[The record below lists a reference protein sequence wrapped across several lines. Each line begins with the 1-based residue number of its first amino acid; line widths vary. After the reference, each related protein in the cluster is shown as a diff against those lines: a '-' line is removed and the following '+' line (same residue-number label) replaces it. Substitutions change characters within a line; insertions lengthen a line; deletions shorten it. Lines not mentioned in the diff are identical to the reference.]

1 MSQGNCPIPSLRL
14 VEAPSQPV
22 LERYLEMF
30 LLDQE
35 ARQHTSNT
43 IQTYRYTLDPFLE
56 YLSSNDITTPEG
68 ITPDIIRRFLV
79 HLKQR
84 GLSDNSV
91 HRHARGIKTFLN
103 FLVREE
109 LLDSSPM
116 RKVAMPKLEKKI
128 LSPFTRED
136 IEALLKACQGP
147 SALRDRAMILCLL
160 DTGLRASEF
169 VAMNVGDVDKDGM
182 VKVMGKGKKERFV
195 RLGAKARKVMLKY
208 LSSRKDAK
216 PGDPL
221 WVGRRGRLTRS
232 GLYRAMRRLGEQAG
246 VHPVGPHR
254 FRRTFA
260 IWALRGGMDPYNLQ
274 AIMGHADLQMVR
286 QYLDLV
292 REDIAEA
299 HKRASPVDRFL
310 SRGKK

>member
-1 MSQGNCPIPSLRL
+1 VPQDNSTILSLHL
-14 VEAPSQPV
+14 VETAPQPA
-22 LERYLEMF
+22 LERCLEMF

-35 ARQHTSNT
+35 ARQHTSST

-56 YLSSNDITTPEG
+56 YLTENGVTAPEE

-79 HLKQR
+79 HQKQQ
-84 GLSDNSV
+84 GLADNSV
-91 HRHARGIKTFLN
+91 HRHARGIKTFCN

-109 LLDSSPM
+109 LLDDSPM
-116 RKVAMPKLEKKI
+116 RKVAMPKLERKV
-128 LSPFTRED
+128 LSPFRAED
-136 IEALLKACQGP
+136 VKALLKACQGP
-147 SALRDRAMILCLL
+147 YALRDRAIVLCLL

-169 VAMNVGDVDKDGM
+169 VAMNVGDVDKAGM

-195 RLGAKARKVMLKY
+195 RLGAQARKATLRY
-208 LSSRKDAK
+208 LTERGKTK

-221 WVGRRGRLTRS
+221 WIGRRGQLTRS
-232 GLYRAMRRLGEQAG
+232 GLFQAMKRLGKLAG
-246 VHPVGPHR
+246 VSPAGPHR

-260 IWALRGGMDPYNLQ
+260 IWALRGGMDPYSLQ

-292 REDIAEA
+292 KEDIEEA
-299 HKRASPVDRFL
+299 HRRASPVDRFL
-310 SRGKK
+310 SKRR